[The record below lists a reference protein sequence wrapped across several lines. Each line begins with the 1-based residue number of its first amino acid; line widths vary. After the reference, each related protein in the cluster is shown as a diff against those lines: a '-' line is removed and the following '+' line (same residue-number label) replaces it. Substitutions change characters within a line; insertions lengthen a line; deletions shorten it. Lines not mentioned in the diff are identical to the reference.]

1 MWMLLLAGMI
11 VLTGAVVQ
19 GSVGFGMNLIAAPL
33 LAIADPTLVPVPLL
47 LVASAFALL
56 PVLRERGHTDWRG
69 VRWGLFGRVPGTAL
83 GVAALAL
90 LPARWVAIL
99 IGVVVLV
106 SVALSLLAWRP
117 RPTRPALFTAGMAS
131 GTFGTAAAIGGPPIA
146 LVYQH
151 TAGPA
156 VRSTLGAYFA
166 AGSVLSILGLALGGQ
181 IHGDQLLAAVILL
194 PFALV
199 GFLISGPLRHLLDA
213 GRTRPALLIVA
224 GLSALVLLLKAAL

>member
-1 MWMLLLAGMI
+1 MWMLLLAGLI
-11 VLTGAVVQ
+11 VLVGAVVQ
-19 GSVGFGMNLIAAPL
+19 GAVGFGVNLVAAPL
-33 LAIADPTLVPVPLL
+33 LAIADPVLVPVPLL

-56 PVLRERGHTDWRG
+56 PLLRERGHTDWRG
-69 VRWGLFGRVPGTAL
+69 VRWGVLGRVPGTAL
-83 GVAALAL
+83 GVTALAL
-90 LPARWVAIL
+90 LPTRGMTIL

-117 RPTRPALFTAGMAS
+117 APTRPVLFTAGIVS

-181 IHGDQLLAAVILL
+181 VHGEQLLAALVLF
-194 PFALV
+194 PFALI
-199 GFLISGPLRHLLDA
+199 GFLISGPLRGVLDA
-213 GRTRPALLIVA
+213 GRTRPALLAVA
-224 GLSALVLLLKAAL
+224 ALSALVLLLKAVV